1 MKKDQFKKLIKE
13 SVKETLDE
21 QKTILK
27 EQDEFCD
34 EMLYL
39 TVNTTMAQNFTG
51 YFPYTV
57 DDFYSWLT
65 DGTPPPGN
73 TYQLEIASIN
83 INDYTLPDTYG
94 GLEIPDIV
102 SGGTV
107 DSLSQVLEI
116 VMPDAMGAFTQ
127 NEDGSL
133 EGELN
138 NLNNFP
144 NIGYLFPIY
153 GGSACWTISVGTYPE
168 GCLTYEQLISFMYTC
183 GEGTGCTDSTA
194 TNYDPEATI
203 DDGSC
208 EYAPIEG
215 CTVPGATNYN
225 SQAEID
231 DGSCEFEFIACYDEV
246 MDLAMSNQ
254 ENLIGAGTPYEFTS
268 GCGPVT
274 GGYLW
279 GSTYYMP
286 ESGMA
291 CGGNMTCYDS
301 IDECQTACGGEEIT
315 YYGCYS
321 EISSIP
327 TYGSI
332 LTSFLGDVSS
342 GCGPIV
348 SAEIAGTTYTP
359 AEACDDS
366 DNESDLDFENYCYD
380 SLIACEHA
388 CPIDD
393 PCEGINLNVFA
404 QSIGYSDASKF
415 CHDCLFLDGF
425 SEQYPECECC
435 PERRWRCSSNG
446 ICVGGMGTVDQFP
459 YETEDE
465 CIMAGCGGW
474 DCEDYEGLNGA
485 QQSLI
490 CCYCNPEDCTTTVN
504 LPPQFDVFCE
514 LNCCPKK
521 EKECKK
527 CCCRP
532 KPQGA
537 YFEDPECLPLT
548 TVYLAPN
555 HPTCECPDDMIECPK
570 KPKKVIRPSSPD
582 KVATPLRERLMK
594 LANIKNKK

>member
-1 MKKDQFKKLIKE
+1 MIK
-13 SVKETLDE
+13 
-21 QKTILK
+21 
-27 EQDEFCD
+27 
-34 EMLYL
+34 
-39 TVNTTMAQNFTG
+39 
-51 YFPYTV
+51 
-57 DDFYSWLT
+57 
-65 DGTPPPGN
+65 
-73 TYQLEIASIN
+73 
-83 INDYTLPDTYG
+83 
-94 GLEIPDIV
+94 
-102 SGGTV
+102 
-107 DSLSQVLEI
+107 
-116 VMPDAMGAFTQ
+116 
-127 NEDGSL
+127 
-133 EGELN
+133 
-138 NLNNFP
+138 
-144 NIGYLFPIY
+144 
-153 GGSACWTISVGTYPE
+153 
-168 GCLTYEQLISFMYTC
+168 
-183 GEGTGCTDSTA
+183 
-194 TNYDPEATI
+194 
-203 DDGSC
+203 
-208 EYAPIEG
+208 
-215 CTVPGATNYN
+215 
-225 SQAEID
+225 
-231 DGSCEFEFIACYDEV
+231 
-246 MDLAMSNQ
+246 
-254 ENLIGAGTPYEFTS
+254 
-268 GCGPVT
+268 
-274 GGYLW
+274 
-279 GSTYYMP
+279 
-286 ESGMA
+286 
-291 CGGNMTCYDS
+291 
-301 IDECQTACGGEEIT
+301 
-315 YYGCYS
+315 
-321 EISSIP
+321 
-327 TYGSI
+327 
-332 LTSFLGDVSS
+332 
-342 GCGPIV
+342 
-348 SAEIAGTTYTP
+348 
-359 AEACDDS
+359 
-366 DNESDLDFENYCYD
+366 SDLDFENYCYD

-474 DCEDYEGLNGA
+474 DCKDYEGLNGA